1 MSKIIIVSTSII
13 STIVLLL
20 LINNNQ
26 DKQTELRNRI
36 NYIIQK
42 NDSLRRSI
50 NEKDSLINILSD
62 SLRMKLSKPVVLSN
76 GITATWYQAH
86 GSKTYSGEVFHK
98 DSLTAAYHAKM
109 GTYLKVTN
117 KSNGK
122 SVIVKVTDRM
132 GSSHKNKIDLSK
144 KAFESIANINSGRI
158 KVIVEK
164 I

>member
-1 MSKIIIVSTSII
+1 MNKVVIILTAII
-13 STIVLLL
+13 STIMLML
-20 LINNNQ
+20 LINQNRDDQN
-26 DKQTELRNRI
+26 ELRNRI
-36 NYIIQK
+36 DYIIEK
-42 NDSLRRSI
+42 NDSLRKTI
-50 NEKDSLINILSD
+50 NEKDSLINQLSD

-144 KAFESIANINSGRI
+144 KAFESIANINSGRV
-158 KVIVEK
+158 KVIVER